1 MSKYSY
7 VVFGKEST
15 GDRELDDIV
24 MAVQNEIANTKLEVI
39 SEQNGLEKIALG
51 EFVLSP
57 NIHVSTEKWDGGHT
71 YITITFYDY
80 NTNQSIVVLKSSG
93 IGLTISQDQNIAL
106 GAIRK
111 KLKKVFG
118 VSNRHNREN
127 MQKHSA
133 YRLTYA
139 LNGTGQLVDV
149 DDVPVGNKCGCFCPA
164 CKEPLMAKNQGIKRM
179 HHFAHQLGTEC
190 DYAIEQCFIFLQKK
204 RYVKHSCQNS
214 NFG

>member
-1 MSKYSY
+1 MKVLNLFYAIVVVIMLQACSTSKAVISHGIDLSKYSY

-51 EFVLSP
+51 ELVLSP
-57 NIHVSTEKWDGGHT
+57 SIHVSTEKWDGGHT

-80 NTNQSIVVLKSSG
+80 DTNQSTVVLKSSG

-106 GAIRK
+106 SAIRK

-118 VSNRHNREN
+118 
-127 MQKHSA
+127 
-133 YRLTYA
+133 
-139 LNGTGQLVDV
+139 
-149 DDVPVGNKCGCFCPA
+149 NK
-164 CKEPLMAKNQGIKRM
+164 Q
-179 HHFAHQLGTEC
+179 
-190 DYAIEQCFIFLQKK
+190 
-204 RYVKHSCQNS
+204 
-214 NFG
+214 